1 MMSSENNKTMGELD
15 YQFVMEL
22 FNTDNR
28 VLHDP
33 AFSSIIAAYT
43 IMLTVAICG
52 NTIVIIAVVRSKE
65 MRTARNIFIFNLAL
79 SDLLMA
85 TSIPFTVLD
94 GLTRAWTLPHSI
106 LACR

>member
-1 MMSSENNKTMGELD
+1 MTSVANNTMGERD
-15 YQFVMEL
+15 YEFVMEL

-28 VLHDP
+28 VLNDP
-33 AFSSIIAAYT
+33 AYTTIIVAYT
-43 IMLTVAICG
+43 IMVTVAVCG
-52 NTIVIIAVVRSKE
+52 NSTVMLAVMKSKE

-94 GLTRAWTLPHSI
+94 GLTRAWTLPRSI